1 MRLVHVSGAL
11 GLFLAVWML
20 ALPLAAQ
27 EDEPAEVSV
36 EMPLIR
42 VSEHVWY
49 VQGKPVVATG
59 NEGFVSNA
67 GVVVTGDGVVV
78 FDALGTPA
86 LARKLVRRIRELT
99 DQPIRKV
106 VVSHYHADHVYGLQ
120 VFKDLG
126 AEIIAPAGAE
136 AYLESEAARN
146 RLEERRVSLYPWVDE
161 QTRLVRP
168 DRFVEDR
175 LTLHLGEVTLELQN
189 LGDAHSD
196 ADLTMFVRPDR
207 VLFSGDIIFEGR
219 IPFVGSANTR
229 HWLQTLERL
238 ETEGVRALIPGHGPA
253 ANHPGEAIRLTRD
266 YLAFLRREMGRAVE
280 EMIPFDEAYAR
291 VNWSRWRKLPTFDEA
306 NRRNAYQVYLSL
318 EAEGFGED

>member
-1 MRLVHVSGAL
+1 MRMTGIP
-11 GLFLAVWML
+11 GLAGLLLAVCL
-20 ALPLAAQ
+20 APIVSVAQ
-27 EDEPAEVSV
+27 EDKPAEVSV

-59 NEGFVSNA
+59 NEGFVFNA

-106 VVSHYHADHVYGLQ
+106 VVSHYHADHIYGLQ

-136 AYLESEAARN
+136 AYLDSEAARN

-161 QTRLVRP
+161 QTRLVPP

-175 LTLHLGEVTLELQN
+175 MELRLGEVTLALQN

-229 HWLQTLERL
+229 HWLQTLEQL
-238 ETEGVRALIPGHGPA
+238 DTEGVRALIPGHGPA
-253 ANHPGEAIRLTRD
+253 ASDPGQAIRLTRD

-280 EMIPFDEAYAR
+280 EMIPFDEAYAE
-291 VNWSRWRKLPTFDEA
+291 VDWNRWRSLPTFDEA